1 MPPFRRGSM
10 SRFPRTNA
18 GARRRVSWGTGPRGN
33 VGAVTAAGSIL
44 FPVGA
49 QANLDDLTIVRIRGE
64 LLVRMK
70 DGTSADSSWKFAF
83 GMCIV
88 NENAFGIGVTAV
100 PQPFT
105 DLFWDGWMV
114 HQQGIIATEIA
125 SEPANQINS
134 NRIIIDS
141 KAMRKTHL
149 TDIIVAVIEFHSEN
163 GTAIADADLVSRSLS
178 KLA

>member
-1 MPPFRRGSM
+1 MPNRRGLRS
-10 SRFPRTNA
+10 SFPRTNA
-18 GARRRVSWGTGPRGN
+18 SARRRVSWGVGPRGN
-33 VGAVTAAGSIL
+33 VGAVTAAGSSV

-49 QANLDDLTIVRIRGE
+49 QANLDDLTIVRIHGE

-70 DGTSADSSWKFAF
+70 DGTAADSSFKFAF

-88 NENAFGIGVTAV
+88 NENAFGIGATAV

-114 HQQGIIATEIA
+114 HFQGTIATEIA
-125 SEPANQINS
+125 AEPANEINAV
-134 NRIIIDS
+134 RKIIDS

-149 TDIIVAVIEFHSEN
+149 TDVIVAVIEFHSEN